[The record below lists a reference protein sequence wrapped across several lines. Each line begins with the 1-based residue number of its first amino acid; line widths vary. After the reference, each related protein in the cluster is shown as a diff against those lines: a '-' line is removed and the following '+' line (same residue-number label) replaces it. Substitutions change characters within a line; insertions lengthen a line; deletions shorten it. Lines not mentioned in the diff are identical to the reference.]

1 MPNLT
6 DALAL
11 AASIANGETTAVA
24 AIEAA
29 LARIEARD
37 GDVRAWKTI
46 QPDQALAEA
55 AKRDAEAPRS
65 PLHGVPI
72 GVKDVI
78 DTGDLPTGYGSP
90 IYEGKQSAADAAC
103 AALLREAGMVVLG
116 KTVSTEFA
124 MRHPGVTRNPNN
136 LAHTPGGSSSGSAA
150 AVADGHVPLAIGTQT
165 SGSIIRPASFCGVVG
180 FKPSWGAVPRG
191 GLKMLAESLDVIGA
205 MANTAADANAFV
217 QAMSGRPI
225 APAKPVV
232 APTVVP
238 PRIGIARTKA
248 WASVEHASATAL
260 EAAASACSA
269 AGATVTDVELP
280 PPFADALDAHDVVM
294 TYEAW
299 RMLAHERTTCW
310 DQLSPAL
317 QAVMERGAAC
327 TPDDYENALKIR
339 SRCRHGLK
347 TAFADADV
355 MLTPSATGE
364 APEGLDFTGAPE
376 FNRIW
381 TFTGAPCVTVPGLT
395 GPLGLPVGVQII
407 GPLGGDAN
415 AIAVADWLRPLLA
428 Q

>member
-1 MPNLT
+1 MLNLT

-11 AASIANGETTAVA
+11 GASIAQGETTAVA
-24 AIEAA
+24 AVETA

-37 GDVRAWKTI
+37 GDIRAWKTV
-46 QPDQALAEA
+46 QPEKALAEA
-55 AKRDAEAPRS
+55 ARRDAEAPRG
-65 PLHGVPI
+65 PLHGVPV

-78 DTGDLPTGYGSP
+78 DTGDLSTGYGSP
-90 IYEGKQSAADAAC
+90 IHEGKQPAADAAC
-103 AALLREAGMVVLG
+103 VALLRDAGMVVLG

-124 MRHPGVTRNPNN
+124 MRHPGVTRNPHN

-180 FKPSWGAVPRG
+180 YKPSWGAVPRG

-205 MANTAADANAFV
+205 MANTAADADAFV
-217 QAMSGRPI
+217 QAMAGRPI
-225 APAKPVV
+225 MATKPA
-232 APTVVP
+232 ASP
-238 PRIGIARTKA
+238 PRFGIARTKA
-248 WASVEHASATAL
+248 WASVEHASAAAL
-260 EAAASACSA
+260 EAAAAACTA
-269 AGATVTDVELP
+269 ADATVTDLELP
-280 PPFADALDAHDVVM
+280 PPFAEALDAHDVVM

-327 TPDDYENALKIR
+327 TPEAYAKALKIR

-347 TAFADADV
+347 TAFADVDV
-355 MLTPSATGE
+355 LLTPSATGE
-364 APEGLDFTGAPE
+364 APAGLGFTGAPE

-381 TFTGAPCVTVPGLT
+381 TFTGTPCVTVPGLT
-395 GPLGLPVGVQII
+395 GPLGLPVGIQII
-407 GPLGGDAN
+407 GPLGGDAR
-415 AIAVADWLRPLLA
+415 AIAAADWLRPLLT

>member
-1 MPNLT
+1 MPKLT
-6 DALAL
+6 NALAL
-11 AASIANGETTAVA
+11 AASIARGKTTAVA
-24 AIEAA
+24 AVEAA
-29 LARIEARD
+29 LGRVEARD
-37 GDVRAWKTI
+37 GNVRAWKTI
-46 QPDQALAEA
+46 QPEQALAEA
-55 AKRDAEAPRS
+55 AKRDSEKPRG
-65 PLHGVPI
+65 PLHGVPV

-90 IYEGKQSAADAAC
+90 IHEGKQPAADAAC
-103 AALLREAGMVVLG
+103 VALLREAGMIVLG

-124 MRHPGVTRNPNN
+124 MRHPGVTRNPHN

-180 FKPSWGAVPRG
+180 YKPSWGGVPRG

-205 MANTAADANAFV
+205 MANTAADADAFA
-217 QAMSGRPI
+217 QAMAGRQVLPTPPSAT
-225 APAKPVV
+225 AP
-232 APTVVP
+232 
-238 PRIGIARTKA
+238 RFGIARTKA
-248 WASVEHASATAL
+248 WASVEHASAAAL
-260 EAAASACSA
+260 EAAAAACVA

-299 RMLAHERTTCW
+299 RMLAHERITCW

-327 TPDDYENALKIR
+327 SHEAYANALEIR
-339 SRCRHGLK
+339 SRCRHSLK
-347 TAFADADV
+347 TAFATVDV
-355 MLTPSATGE
+355 LLTPSATGE

-381 TFTGAPCVTVPGLT
+381 TFTGTPCVTVPGLT
-395 GPLGLPVGVQII
+395 GPQGLPVGIQII
-407 GPLGGDAN
+407 GPLNGDVS
-415 AIAVADWLRPLLA
+415 AIAAADWLRPLLT